1 MSQRIMA
8 ARRVTVRPYFC
19 FFVDSATGFWPR
31 SGRCVAGRD
40 YRITNQ
46 NQVVARIAA
55 MRSTV
60 RDVSNPDV

>member
-1 MSQRIMA
+1 LISQQDFG
-8 ARRVTVRPYFC
+8 P
-19 FFVDSATGFWPR
+19 S

-55 MRSTV
+55 VRSTMQNA
-60 RDVSNPDV
+60 SNLNV